1 MINVGADDSERAT
14 MGGVIPCIVC
24 VGRGVKIDSKKSVII
39 YGCTQREQ
47 ESEMVLAKKLRY

>member
-1 MINVGADDSERAT
+1 MSDLDFR
-14 MGGVIPCIVC
+14 GG
-24 VGRGVKIDSKKSVII
+24 GMVKIDSKKSDII